1 MLDTIGTVL
10 TYVIAMA
17 VVAAPIWWVS
27 AMWARR
33 RVAAARRAAAE
44 LAGRYEPAGSRRF
57 SGGAVYGRKDGRD
70 VVVDF
75 FTGHARKESHTA
87 ALVTLKA
94 PRDEPLRVRRKL
106 LGGWTGADELPPGG
120 EALLRRLDAFW
131 YPRVEAW
138 SNMLSV
144 KVWGVLHDGA
154 RIVELAS
161 IAAALAAELER
172 ASPAAGLH
180 DRRAEP

>member
-1 MLDTIGTVL
+1 MIEPAVLDTIGTVL

-27 AMWARR
+27 AMWRR
-33 RVAAARRAAAE
+33 RCVAAAKRAAADLE
-44 LAGRYEPAGSRRF
+44 GRYEPAGSRRF
-57 SGGAVYGRKDGRD
+57 SGGTVHGIRNGRD

-75 FTGHARKESHTA
+75 FTGHSRESSHTT
-87 ALVTLKA
+87 ALTMLKA
-94 PRDEPLRVRRKL
+94 PRSERLLVRRKL
-106 LGGWTGADELPPGG
+106 LGGWAGADGLPPGG
-120 EALLRRLDAFW
+120 EALLRRLDVFW

-144 KVWGVLHDGA
+144 RVWGILHDGG

-161 IAAALAAELER
+161 IAADLSAELEG
-172 ASPAAGLH
+172 ASPG
-180 DRRAEP
+180 RRFA